1 MARKNDWS
9 EFREIRDYFFLKFE
23 EFPLDEMEISII
35 TLENCEG
42 V

>member
-1 MARKNDWS
+1 MTDLNFEK
-9 EFREIRDYFFLKFE
+9 FEIIFFLKFE